1 MVSNYYSSIV
11 TKKVMGVCVYVCMC
25 VCMCVY
31 ACDKSVK
38 RVLEGV
44 DMGGVKREKGT
55 KEHDLITY

>member
-1 MVSNYYSSIV
+1 
-11 TKKVMGVCVYVCMC
+11 MC
-25 VCMCVY
+25 VCMGVY

-44 DMGGVKREKGT
+44 DMEGVKREKGK